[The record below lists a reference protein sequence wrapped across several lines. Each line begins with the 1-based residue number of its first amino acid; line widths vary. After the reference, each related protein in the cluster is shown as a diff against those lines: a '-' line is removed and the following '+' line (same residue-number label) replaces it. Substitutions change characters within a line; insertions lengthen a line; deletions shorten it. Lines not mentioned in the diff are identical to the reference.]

1 MNIWSPGNWEGKYI
15 VNQIMVII
23 ILPLQHLWNES
34 YFCAD
39 KTVSLS
45 ATYLHEKCK
54 TKHFFPSSLVWCYWV
69 SIIISVLPQSI
80 LIGMQSKINGFFV
93 AFQSKGE
100 KQTLTPHHQR
110 IRQTALKD
118 CIVSWCSV
126 CKFESNK

>member
-1 MNIWSPGNWEGKYI
+1 
-15 VNQIMVII
+15 MVII
-23 ILPLQHLWNES
+23 ILPLQHLW
-34 YFCAD
+34 
-39 KTVSLS
+39 KTS
-45 ATYLHEKCK
+45 APTKPFPWALHISMKNVK
-54 TKHFFPSSLVWCYWV
+54 QKYFFPSSLVWCYWV

-118 CIVSWCSV
+118 CIVSCCSV
-126 CKFESNK
+126 CKFESNKWSNTQMYKISIGYVEIITS